1 MAEDLNRED
10 EVGDEDASLDD
21 EPDGRPWWRRK
32 RTVWFLALFVMGGVL
47 LYLTFSDQS
56 GIAASYKTH
65 FRIELALGLVL
76 AAFICEYFD
85 SSLGM
90 GYGTTLTP
98 LLIILGFTIADIVP
112 AVMFSQMIGGF
123 AAGAAHHTLGNVSFD
138 RKSHDTHVMLAL
150 ASCSFVGGSLAVAFT
165 SHVPEQYLRLWVG
178 CLILGIGVFMLATR
192 KRRPA
197 PFSWPRM
204 MGLGLLASFNKG
216 SSGGGYGPLV
226 MGGQILAG
234 VNPSRAVGISVLG
247 EAITCVIYLG
257 ISSVAKGLPMWR
269 LALPLC
275 AGALLSVP
283 LAAYTVKLMP
293 PKILRGAIAYVT
305 LFLGALA
312 LVKVLFLSK

>member
-1 MAEDLNRED
+1 VSDTQR
-10 EVGDEDASLDD
+10 
-21 EPDGRPWWRRK
+21 DGPSATRLQLLFRK
-32 RTVWFLALFVMGGVL
+32 RNLWFFALSAMGFVLV
-47 LYLTFSDQS
+47 YLTVATKS
-56 GIAASYKTH
+56 GVGASYLKE
-65 FRIELALGLVL
+65 FRLELAIGLVV

-98 LLIILGFTIADIVP
+98 LLIILGFSVRDIVP
-112 AVMFSQMIGGF
+112 AVMFSQMVAGF
-123 AAGAAHHTLGNVSFD
+123 AAGAAHHTLGNVKFNL
-138 RKSHDTHVMLAL
+138 RSHDTHIMLAL
-150 ASCSFVGGSLAVAFT
+150 ASCSLIGGGVAVAFT

-178 CLILGIGVFMLATR
+178 CLILAIGLFMLATR
-192 KRRPA
+192 KRPPA
-197 PFSWPRM
+197 PFSWVRM
-204 MGLGLLASFNKG
+204 VFLGLLASFNKG

-234 VNPSRAVGISVLG
+234 VNPQRAVGITALG

-257 ISSVAKGLPMWR
+257 INTLANGLPEWR

-293 PKILRGAIAYVT
+293 PTTLRGAIAYVT
-305 LFLGALA
+305 LFLGSLA
-312 LVKVLFLSK
+312 LVKVLLLAR